1 MTKNYF
7 PIPSAVSSSTVERNM
22 NPSIATSLP
31 EPTRSPASILTA
43 PQYLQSDENTVTER
57 RQPQGGAFNFQSFL
71 TTIEGIESS
80 GNVRAQRLAANLAS
94 LEADV
99 SNTNN
104 ATGNP
109 TLTSDRSYRT
119 LETLAV
125 MPPTQT
131 QQNGGFQKIGRPEQG
146 VSSYPKAAFDA
157 TASGCSHKPKHPG
170 AVVSSIIAHGDGKFD
185 DLNTQIIAS
194 VRHAHPGG
202 RLIPLD
208 IQNLDVLGFCFTGH
222 AELRMLTSVVDGTG
236 ISHYFF
242 APPAKRAASGEITG
256 TMGQKPQYEAGV
268 ITYKDAKWT
277 IYFASWAKGYDVFQR
292 GYIVHDLG
300 TDGDGVI
307 EEFVRAC
314 GTWTSTPKNQIW
326 VFDQGFWQ
334 LDAAL
339 YKSVMKANWADIIL
353 PETLKEDVLND
364 VLGFYAAEDT
374 YRGLRIPWKRGVV
387 FYGPPGN
394 GKTITLKAI
403 MKALYTPS
411 ESIPPLPIPS
421 LYVKTLAGW
430 GPPEFS
436 IRAIFEKAREQA
448 PCFLIWE
455 DLDSIINDSNR
466 SFFLNELDGLED
478 NNGILVIGTTNH
490 LDRLDPGIVK
500 RPSRFDRKYLFDNPS
515 DSERVRYVEYWRKK
529 LADTPIDFTDDL
541 VNELAGLMKDFS
553 FAYMKEAFVST
564 LLILAGRRNNKDGGD
579 EWTAKFQETIKK
591 QIKQLREQLDAQL
604 SRRPDPIFTLDAQ

>member
-1 MTKNYF
+1 M
-7 PIPSAVSSSTVERNM
+7 A
-22 NPSIATSLP
+22 ATHQ
-31 EPTRSPASILTA
+31 EPARSPASILTTSEI
-43 PQYLQSDENTVTER
+43 LQSHEDAIAKR
-57 RQPQGGAFNFQSFL
+57 KQHQDGGFHLPSFL
-71 TTIEGIESS
+71 TTIEAIGSS

-94 LEADV
+94 LEAGV
-99 SNTNN
+99 SNTKN
-104 ATGNP
+104 ATSN
-109 TLTSDRSYRT
+109 TILVSDRKT
-119 LETLAV
+119 LETLSAV
-125 MPPTQT
+125 PPAQA
-131 QQNGGFQKIGRPEQG
+131 QPNGNPQKVGHPEPG
-146 VSSYPKAAFDA
+146 VLSYSKAAFDA
-157 TASGCSHKPKHPG
+157 TSSSSHKPKHPST
-170 AVVSSIIAHGDGKFD
+170 VVSSIISHGDGKFD

-194 VRHAHPGG
+194 VRLAHPGG

-208 IQNLDVLGFCFTGH
+208 IQNLDVFGFCFTGH
-222 AELRMLTSVVDGTG
+222 AELKMLTSVVDGTG

-242 APPAKRAASGEITG
+242 APPPKRAASGEISG
-256 TMGQKPQYEAGV
+256 KMGQKPQYEAGV
-268 ITYKDAKWT
+268 ITYKNIKWT
-277 IYFASWAKGYDVFQR
+277 IYFAAWVKGYDVFRR

-300 TDGDGVI
+300 TTGDDTV
-307 EEFVRAC
+307 EQFVREC
-314 GTWTSTPKNQIW
+314 GTWTSTPKEQIW

-334 LDAAL
+334 LDGAL
-339 YKSVMKANWADIIL
+339 YQSVMKANWADIIL
-353 PETLKEDVLND
+353 PEDLKEDVLND
-364 VLGFYAAEDT
+364 VLGFYAAEET

-403 MKALYTPS
+403 MKALYTPT

-436 IRAIFEKAREQA
+436 IRSIFEKAREQS

-490 LDRLDPGIVK
+490 LDRLDPGIIK

-515 DSERVRYVEYWRKK
+515 DSERVRYIEYWRHK
-529 LADTPIDFTDDL
+529 LGDTPIDFNDDL
-541 VNELAGLMKDFS
+541 VEELAGLTKDFS

-579 EWTAKFQETIKK
+579 EWAAKFPNTIKK
-591 QIKQLREQLDAQL
+591 QIKQLREQLEAE
-604 SRRPDPIFTLDAQ
+604 